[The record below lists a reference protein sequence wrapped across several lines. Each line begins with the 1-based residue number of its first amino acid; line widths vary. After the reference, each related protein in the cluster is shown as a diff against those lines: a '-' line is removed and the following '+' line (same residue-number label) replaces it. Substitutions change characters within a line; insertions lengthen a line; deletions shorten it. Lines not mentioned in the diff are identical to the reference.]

1 MESTLTKGRQTM
13 RRLFD
18 VVRRQAVRAWL
29 YRVGLA
35 VAALAGGYGLLTE
48 DKAVLWIGVLAALL
62 GNGVATV
69 NTRPREPRE

>member
-1 MESTLTKGRQTM
+1 M

-18 VVRRQAVRAWL
+18 AVRRQAVRAWL

-48 DKAVLWIGVLAALL
+48 DKAALWVGVLAAVL
-62 GNGVATV
+62 GNGLATAY
-69 NTRPREPRE
+69 TPREPRE